1 MIKDKK
7 DELQDAI
14 PKKKLLVNVVLL
26 VAGMVL
32 VSLFF
37 HYEDFFLSGYQQ
49 EVIAVSFLGGWLF
62 FCSCMLVVAC
72 VGLLRSVRLAWR
84 DGKWSEYGF
93 TIAVWVAAVAFV
105 WFVMDVPGLWGRM
118 MEYA

>member
-1 MIKDKK
+1 MN
-7 DELQDAI
+7 EEEEGLRGAL
-14 PKKKLLVNVVLL
+14 PKKKLIVNAVLL
-26 VAGMVL
+26 VAALAL

-49 EVIAVSFLGGWLF
+49 GVIAVSFLGGWLF
-62 FCSCMLVVAC
+62 FCSCMLIVAC

-84 DGKWSEYGF
+84 EGKWSEYGF